1 VTLKFAKHEIPGTT
15 ESIVYPSPEVPLR
28 RVRYPD
34 VVGEGEIA
42 GRRGGRPVVI
52 LHLLH
57 DNFEKPGDLQSE
69 LKDLD
74 RQVGKHGRLQHI
86 TTVHDGDAY
95 VETLEN
101 CTFERYERLPLAGQ
115 ETATFLKDFA
125 GTLYDANGDADEG
138 WFCYLALYLR
148 QLRT

>member
-1 VTLKFAKHEIPGTT
+1 LSLKFAKHEIPGTT

-42 GRRGGRPVVI
+42 GRRGGRPIVVVHI
-52 LHLLH
+52 LH
-57 DNFEKPGDLQSE
+57 DSFAKPTDLQAALE
-69 LKDLD
+69 DLD
-74 RQVGKHGRLQHI
+74 RQCGKHGLLQFI

-95 VETLEN
+95 VETLRN
-101 CTFERYERLPLAGQ
+101 CTLERYERLPLPGQ
-115 ETATFLKDFA
+115 QTATFLKDFA
-125 GTLYDANGDADEG
+125 GTLYKANGDPDEG
-138 WFCYLALYLR
+138 WFCYIALHLR